1 MIGHCNLCSIDI
13 LNSVLQGGNGR
24 LTVHGEGV
32 ADFFRAS
39 TICLTGTGQGV
50 GHGGLVQGSERGSEA
65 IQAGQVCVQ
74 VRRLQANVT
83 EKLLR
88 LLVEGKT
95 AVVAAAAAT
104 TAASLA
110 ARAVAA
116 ALLMATTVSL

>member
-1 MIGHCNLCSIDI
+1 MSALFYQYIKESGMDWWKCYSSIPNVFKVASFTSQYPDGI
-13 LNSVLQGGNGR
+13 INSY
-24 LTVHGEGV
+24 
-32 ADFFRAS
+32 RAS

-104 TAASLA
+104 TAAGLA

-116 ALLMATTVSL
+116 A